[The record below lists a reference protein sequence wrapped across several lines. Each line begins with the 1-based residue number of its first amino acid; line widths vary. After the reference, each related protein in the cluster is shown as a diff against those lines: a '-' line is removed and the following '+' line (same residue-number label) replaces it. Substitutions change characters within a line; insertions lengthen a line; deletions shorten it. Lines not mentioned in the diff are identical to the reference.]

1 MITKGDEVK
10 VKLRKHLDESQ
21 PELQAVVTEGFCGVK
36 RVRIVSPHPVWRG
49 CELLQQHFR
58 MVKREG

>member
-10 VKLRKHLDESQ
+10 VKLRSGLDRDE
-21 PELQAVVTEGFCGVK
+21 PELEAVVTEGYGGVK

-58 MVKREG
+58 MVKRT